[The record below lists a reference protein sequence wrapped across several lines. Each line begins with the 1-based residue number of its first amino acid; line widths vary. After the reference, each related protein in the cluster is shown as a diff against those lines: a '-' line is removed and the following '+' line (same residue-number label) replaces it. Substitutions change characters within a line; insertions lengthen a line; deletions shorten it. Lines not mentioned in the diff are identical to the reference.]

1 MIKQTKR
8 TYESPVAEEIRVF
21 MEINF
26 LASIDGGEK
35 PVDDSNEGDTSGW
48 GPWN

>member
-8 TYESPVAEEIRVF
+8 TYESPVAEELNILLDVNF
-21 MEINF
+21 M
-26 LASIDGGEK
+26 ASIDGGDK
-35 PVDDSNEGDTSGW
+35 PAGDAGEGDTSGW